1 MDRPELEAAMK
12 VLLAV
17 DGSDYTKR
25 MLDYL
30 GAHGELLGASH
41 EYTAL
46 TVVTPIPPHAARHIE
61 RQTLDSY
68 INYWVV
74 RPFIIVKGNQRGKI
88 EMHAVVAPK
97 NVSHRR
103 AAELTGGTVLNI
115 EGDFSGPLAALGD
128 RIADTVA
135 VALDPVG
142 TGAAL
147 YKKSLRV
154 LVDGQEVRHDPANGW
169 VFDELTHSIR
179 F

>member
-30 GAHGELLGASH
+30 SAHGELLGASH

-68 INYWVV
+68 YRDEATKVLD
-74 RPFIIVKGNQRGKI
+74 
-88 EMHAVVAPK
+88 AVVAIAGQRGWNMTTLYRPG
-97 NVSHRR
+97 H
-103 AAELTGGTVLNI
+103 AAEEIAGLAEREAFDLIVMGTH
-115 EGDFSGPLAALGD
+115 GHSALGGLVLGS
-128 RIADTVA
+128 VA
-135 VALDPVG
+135 SG
-142 TGAAL
+142 
-147 YKKSLRV
+147 V
-154 LVDGQEVRHDPANGW
+154 LARAHRPILLVP
-169 VFDELTHSIR
+169 
-179 F
+179 